1 MSTTFKDILKIDT
14 LQKQMKEVQDSLQ
27 VGLANTAA
35 IVFSITQVNQI
46 LTLVSLTLAIA
57 YTIYKFVKFEER
69 QD

>member
-1 MSTTFKDILKIDT
+1 
-14 LQKQMKEVQDSLQ
+14 MKEVQDSLQ

-35 IVFSITQVNQI
+35 IVFSLTQVNQV
-46 LTLVSLTLAIA
+46 LTLISLTLAIS

>member
-1 MSTTFKDILKIDT
+1 MNDT
-14 LQKQMKEVQDSLQ
+14 LQ

-35 IVFSITQVNQI
+35 IAFSITQVNQV

-57 YTIYKFVKFEER
+57 YTIYKFVKYEER

>member
-1 MSTTFKDILKIDT
+1 
-14 LQKQMKEVQDSLQ
+14 MKEVQDSLQ

-35 IVFSITQVNQI
+35 IVFSITQVNQV
-46 LTLVSLTLAIA
+46 LTLISLTLAIS

>member
-1 MSTTFKDILKIDT
+1 MKEVTDT
-14 LQKQMKEVQDSLQ
+14 LQ
-27 VGLANTAA
+27 VGIANTAA
-35 IVFSITQVNQI
+35 IVFSITQVNQV

>member
-1 MSTTFKDILKIDT
+1 MNDT
-14 LQKQMKEVQDSLQ
+14 IQ

-35 IVFSITQVNQI
+35 IAFSVSQINQV
-46 LTLVSLTLAIA
+46 LTLISLTLAIS

>member
-1 MSTTFKDILKIDT
+1 
-14 LQKQMKEVQDSLQ
+14 MKEVQDSLQ

>member
-1 MSTTFKDILKIDT
+1 MNDT
-14 LQKQMKEVQDSLQ
+14 IQ

-35 IVFSITQVNQI
+35 IAFSISQVNQV
-46 LTLVSLTLAIA
+46 LTLISLTLAIS

>member
-1 MSTTFKDILKIDT
+1 
-14 LQKQMKEVQDSLQ
+14 MKEVQDSLQ

-35 IVFSITQVNQI
+35 IVFSITQVNQV
-46 LTLVSLTLAIA
+46 LTLISLTLAIA

>member
-1 MSTTFKDILKIDT
+1 
-14 LQKQMKEVQDSLQ
+14 MKEVQDSLQ
-27 VGLANTAA
+27 VGIANTAA
-35 IVFSITQVNQI
+35 IAFSLTQVNQV

>member
-1 MSTTFKDILKIDT
+1 
-14 LQKQMKEVQDSLQ
+14 MKEVNDTIQ

-35 IVFSITQVNQI
+35 IAFSLTQVNQV

-57 YTIYKFVKFEER
+57 YTIYKFVKFEEK

>member
-1 MSTTFKDILKIDT
+1 
-14 LQKQMKEVQDSLQ
+14 MKEVQDSLQ

-35 IVFSITQVNQI
+35 IVFSLTQVNQI
-46 LTLVSLTLAIA
+46 LTLISLTLAIS